1 MTTKI
6 RVGIVGSRKY
16 TNKKKVKDLIFE
28 LKQKPDTEVEIVSG
42 GQRDGADGYAK
53 KFALELDMKYVEFPP
68 SHYNWNM
75 HCKLPATKY
84 NKPYYVTNYFK
95 RNKQIAEYS
104 DIIVAFIPEGVES
117 RGTMNTIEHAK
128 KQKKLIQI
136 IR

>member
-16 TNKKKVKDLIFE
+16 TNKKKIKDLIFE
-28 LKQKPDTEVEIVSG
+28 LKQKPDTDVEIVSG

-68 SHYNWNM
+68 AHYNWNM
-75 HCKLPATKY
+75 HCKLSATKY

-104 DIIVAFIPEGVES
+104 DIIVAFIPDGVES
-117 RGTMNTIEHAK
+117 KGTMNTISYAERLK
-128 KQKKLIQI
+128 KMIKI
-136 IR
+136 IN

>member
-136 IR
+136 IK

>member
-28 LKQKPDTEVEIVSG
+28 LKQKPDTDVEIVSG

-68 SHYNWNM
+68 AHYSWNM

-136 IR
+136 IK

>member
-16 TNKKKVKDLIFE
+16 TNKKKIKDLIFE
-28 LKQKPDTEVEIVSG
+28 LKQKPDTDVEIVSG

-68 SHYNWNM
+68 AHYNWNM
-75 HCKLPATKY
+75 HCKLSATEY

-104 DIIVAFIPEGVES
+104 DILVAFIPDGIES
-117 RGTMNTIEHAK
+117 RGTMNTVEYARK
-128 KQKKLIQI
+128 NKKLIKI
-136 IR
+136 IN

>member
-6 RVGIVGSRKY
+6 KIGIVGSRRY
-16 TNKKKVKDLIFE
+16 TNKKKIKDLIFQIKE
-28 LKQKPDTEVEIVSG
+28 NYIDAEIVSG

-75 HCKLPATKY
+75 HCKLSATKY

-104 DIIVAFIPEGVES
+104 DIIVAFIPDGVES
-117 RGTMNTIEHAK
+117 KGTMNTISHAEQLK
-128 KQKKLIQI
+128 KMIKI
-136 IR
+136 IN